1 MLKLF
6 KYLRPYAAPIAGVLG
21 LMLLYSLSE
30 LYLPTLLAAI
40 VDKGIPKADFPYI
53 WRTGGLMLAVAAG
66 GMACSILG
74 SYYSARVGM
83 GYGRDLRRI
92 VFAHVEGFS
101 LHEFDKVG
109 TPSLITRTTNDIT
122 QVQNFAMVV
131 MRLMIMAPIMAIGG
145 IIMAVNVDTRLSW
158 ILAVAVP
165 LIAIVIVGIA
175 SRGLPLFRAIQA
187 KIDRINLVVREGLT
201 GVRVVRAFD
210 RVDHQSERFDD
221 ANQDLTRTSITVNKL
236 MALLFPLMMLVMNF
250 TTIAIIWFGAK
261 RINIGEMQVGS
272 LMAFLQYA
280 MQIMFSVLMVSFL
293 FIMLPRASAS
303 AGRIQEVLVIQ
314 PEITDVPRTRAA
326 EEEKGFLEFRNVTFS
341 YPGAEEPAIRG
352 ISFSAGPGEVT
363 ALIGG
368 TGSGKSTIVNLI
380 PRFYDVDS
388 GSVLVDGVDIREMEQ
403 ESLRAKLG
411 FMPQRAV
418 LFNDTIG
425 ANIRYGK
432 PDATDEEVA
441 RAAEIAQA
449 REFILETQGGFNSE
463 IAQGG
468 ANLSGGQKQRLAIAR
483 ALVRRPEIYVFDDTF
498 SALDFRTDAALRAAL
513 RKETAEATVIIVA
526 QRVNT
531 IMDADR
537 IIVLEEGEVVG
548 QGTHRELVRTC
559 EVYREIVSSQLTEEA
574 LA

>member
-6 KYLRPYAAPIAGVLG
+6 RYLRPYAAPIAFLLG
-21 LMLLYSLSE
+21 LIFLSSLSE
-30 LYLPTLLAAI
+30 LYLPTLLASI
-40 VDKGIPKADFPYI
+40 VDKGIARSDFSYI
-53 WRTGGLMLAVAAG
+53 LRTGALMLAVAVG
-66 GMACSILG
+66 GMACSIIS

-83 GYGRDLRRI
+83 GYGRDLRRL
-92 VFAHVEGFS
+92 VFGHVEGFS

-122 QVQNFAMVV
+122 QVQNFVMVV
-131 MRLMIMAPIMAIGG
+131 MRMMVMAPIMAIGG
-145 IIMAVNVDTRLSW
+145 IIMAVNVDIHLTW

-165 LIAIVIVGIA
+165 VIALIIIAVA

-210 RVDHQSERFDD
+210 RVDHQTERFDD

-293 FIMLPRASAS
+293 FIMLPRAAAS

-314 PEITDVPRTRAA
+314 PEITDRPRTRAA
-326 EEEKGFLEFRNVTFS
+326 EDERGFIEFRNVSFS

-363 ALIGG
+363 AIIGG

-388 GSVLVDGVDIREMEQ
+388 GSILVDGVDIRELEQ

-411 FMPQRAV
+411 FVPQRAV
-418 LFNDTIG
+418 LFNDTIA
-425 ANIRYGK
+425 ANLRYGK

-441 RAAEIAQA
+441 RAAETAQA
-449 REFILETQGGFNSE
+449 KDFILEMQDGFSSE

-468 ANLSGGQKQRLAIAR
+468 NNLSGGQKQRLAIAR
-483 ALVRRPEIYVFDDTF
+483 ALVRKPEIYVFDDTF

-513 RKETAEATVIIVA
+513 RQETAEATVIIVA

-537 IIVLEEGEVVG
+537 IIVLEDGEIVG
-548 QGTHRELVRTC
+548 QGKHRELVRTC

-574 LA
+574 

>member
-1 MLKLF
+1 
-6 KYLRPYAAPIAGVLG
+6 
-21 LMLLYSLSE
+21 
-30 LYLPTLLAAI
+30 
-40 VDKGIPKADFPYI
+40 
-53 WRTGGLMLAVAAG
+53 MLAVAVG
-66 GMACSILG
+66 GMACSILS

-83 GYGRDLRRI
+83 GYGRDLRRL
-92 VFAHVEGFS
+92 VFSHVEGFS

-131 MRLMIMAPIMAIGG
+131 MRMMIMAPIMAIGG
-145 IIMAVNVDTRLSW
+145 IIMAVNVDIHLTW

-165 LIAIVIVGIA
+165 VIALIIMAIA
-175 SRGLPLFRAIQA
+175 SKGLPLFRAIQA
-187 KIDRINLVVREGLT
+187 KIDRINLVMREGLT

-210 RVDHQSERFDD
+210 RVDHQTERFDQ
-221 ANQDLTRTSITVNKL
+221 ANQDLTRTSVTVNKL
-236 MALLFPLMMLVMNF
+236 MALMFPLMMLIMNF
-250 TTIAIIWFGAK
+250 TTIAILWFGAK

-293 FIMLPRASAS
+293 FVMLPRASAS

-314 PEITDVPRTRAA
+314 PEITDRSRTRAA
-326 EEEKGFLEFRNVTFS
+326 EDERGFIEFRNVTFS

-352 ISFSAGPGEVT
+352 ISFGAGPGEVT
-363 ALIGG
+363 AIIGG

-388 GSVLVDGVDIREMEQ
+388 GSILVDGVDIRELEQ

-411 FMPQRAV
+411 FVPQRAV
-418 LFNDTIG
+418 LFNDSVA

-449 REFILETQGGFNSE
+449 KGFILEMQDGFSAEISQGGT
-463 IAQGG
+463 
-468 ANLSGGQKQRLAIAR
+468 NLSGGQKQRLAIAR
-483 ALVRRPEIYVFDDTF
+483 ALVRKPEIYVFDDTF

-513 RKETAEATVIIVA
+513 RQETAEATVIIVA

-537 IIVLEEGEVVG
+537 IIVLEDGEIVG